1 MPVISPKKIRY
12 IKLGMGGVWEQS
24 CIEENIIRLGYESPL
39 HRQSLNGE
47 WDAVRDFWFDG
58 DSGAATRHVN
68 QIRDF
73 YELGEEDIWITF
85 HKRKLYWCK
94 ASKEV
99 VELEDKSRIRKTLGS
114 WLSTDK
120 NGCDLRIENLDG
132 RLTKVQG
139 FRGTI
144 CSLDDEVRDYLV
156 RKINGQIAPAIK
168 DVKETLQHL
177 KSNIAGLIKGLWW
190 RDFEILIDLVF
201 ARSGWQRISVVGK
214 TEKNI
219 DLDIY
224 SPTTR
229 KRAFVQ
235 IKSATTSSE
244 IREYIEIYREH
255 EEFHEMYF
263 VFHSSGDVPEE
274 IKNTENVHIWGVEQ
288 VADLVV
294 NTGLVEWLINKRS

>member
-1 MPVISPKKIRY
+1 M
-12 IKLGMGGVWEQS
+12 WEQS
-24 CIEENIIRLGYESPL
+24 CIEDNTIRLGYESPL
-39 HRQSLNGE
+39 HKQSLNGE
-47 WDAVRDFWFDG
+47 WDVVRNFWLKNNQ
-58 DSGAATRHVN
+58 GAATRHVN

-73 YELGEEDIWITF
+73 YELGEDDIWITF
-85 HKRKLYWCK
+85 HNRKLYWCK

-99 VELEDKSRIRKTLGS
+99 IELEDGSRIRKVLGN

-120 NGCDLRIENLDG
+120 NGRDLRIENLDG

-144 CSLDDEVRDYLV
+144 CSLDDDIRDYLV
-156 RKINGQIAPAIK
+156 QKINGKVAPE
-168 DVKETLQHL
+168 VKKAKEALQHL
-177 KSNIAGLIKGLWW
+177 KSDIAELIKGLWW
-190 RDFEILIDLVF
+190 KDFEILVDLVF

-235 IKSATTSSE
+235 IKSATTPSE
-244 IREYIEIYREH
+244 IKEYIEIYKGY

-263 VFHSSGDVPEE
+263 VFHSSSDLSEE
-274 IKNTENVHIWGVEQ
+274 IKNTENVHLWGTEQ
-288 VADLVV
+288 VANLVV